1 MIKDFVVRG
10 SNKNF
15 GILFGFLFF
24 LLGLFFHK
32 ILLSYFLFLISF
44 IFFYLAFF
52 KDNSLYRLNYL
63 WHLIGFILGK
73 IISPIILGLIYFILV
88 TPIALFS
95 KIFGRDE
102 LHLKNGDQDSFW
114 VAKKNYQHKSFK
126 KEF

>member
-1 MIKDFVVRG
+1 MIKEFVVTG

-24 LLGLFFHK
+24 LLGLFFYK
-32 ILLSYFLFLISF
+32 IFISYFLFLISLV
-44 IFFYLAFF
+44 FFYLAFF
-52 KDNSLYRLNYL
+52 KDNSLSRLNYL

-73 IISPIILGLIYFILV
+73 IISPIILGIIYFILI
-88 TPIALFS
+88 TPISLFS

-102 LHLKNGDQDSFW
+102 LRLKNDKQDSFW
-114 VAKKNYQHKSFK
+114 IAKKNYEHKSFK

>member
-1 MIKDFVVRG
+1 MIKEFVVTG

-24 LLGLFFHK
+24 LLGLFFYK
-32 ILLSYFLFLISF
+32 IFISYFLFLISLV
-44 IFFYLAFF
+44 FFYLALF
-52 KDNSLYRLNYL
+52 KDNSLSRLNYL

-73 IISPIILGLIYFILV
+73 IISPIILGIIYFILI
-88 TPIALFS
+88 TPISLFS

-102 LHLKNGDQDSFW
+102 LRLKNDKQDSFW
-114 VAKKNYQHKSFK
+114 IAKKNYEHKSFK